1 MREHVFAGLPLAE
14 HVAERRSGVWIVDLE
29 RGESVGMLRFDGDVD
44 EVFDVQVL
52 PGQLR
57 PELLEPND
65 PLAATSF
72 VVPGALVSG

>member
-1 MREHVFAGLPLAE
+1 
-14 HVAERRSGVWIVDLE
+14 
-29 RGESVGMLRFDGDVD
+29 MLRFDGDVD

-72 VVPGALVSG
+72 VVPGALASR

>member
-1 MREHVFAGLPLAE
+1 MAPRSAGLPLAE
-14 HVAERRSGVWIVDLE
+14 HIAERQCGVWIIDLE

-52 PGQLR
+52 PGQPH

-65 PLAATSF
+65 PLAARSF
-72 VVPGALVSG
+72 VVPDTIPSN